1 MPWFEDIEL
10 NVKTE
15 LGSHTFTEEEIIRFA
30 RKYDPTPF
38 HVDPEA
44 GKDSPFG
51 GLIASRWHTAA
62 TWMKL
67 MVPHVLGRQEQPD
80 EMGRT
85 PAAGPSPG
93 ILDVQWP
100 APVRP
105 GDTISY
111 STTPVEKVEMRSRP
125 DWGILKSRNEGV
137 NQRGEIVLRFIGQAL
152 IQRKP
157 KTGEEK

>member
-10 NVKTE
+10 NVTSE
-15 LGSHTFTEEEIIRFA
+15 LGSHTFTEEEIIRFS

-44 GKDSPFG
+44 AKDSPFG
-51 GLIASRWHTAA
+51 GLVASRWHTAA

-67 MVPHVLGRQEQPD
+67 MVPHVLGRREQPD

-93 ILDVQWP
+93 ILDVEWP

-105 GDTISY
+105 EFAAPGRTATPPVRPEYAYMKVKSKSKKVNKAWLADHINDPDTCC
-111 STTPVEKVEMRSRP
+111 
-125 DWGILKSRNEGV
+125 
-137 NQRGEIVLRFIGQAL
+137 
-152 IQRKP
+152 
-157 KTGEEK
+157 